1 MRVRHFG
8 RRGLAFAAL
17 AFAFAQA
24 PFCKAASGSGPGAGA
39 PAPERQY
46 VVLSK
51 SEVLL
56 FPICS
61 ATDTASVNDETNM
74 TTFAATL
81 KALHSHDHPDNQG
94 WTLLTL
100 GTDQNSKQGEFQL
113 GKQYSL
119 AIKMPNGKPE
129 PDCLDQPMT
138 IDTTPAVIYIPNQN
152 ANEGGKFESLAAFSL
167 PGSDKAVNFVAPDCV
182 HPVTGATC
190 IDIVVELHGAQ
201 IHVRKI
207 QVMEIDRASLASGEI
222 ESADSIGRIGVNSV
236 PLRASLRATE
246 PNDKDG
252 GSFVNLSNVLIG
264 GSGTALPFTEGKLT
278 ARKAPATEDLAWLW
292 INGTVTAGTGT
303 APAWVLDG
311 KIESPSKQFNPARQ
325 FFSAV
330 LLNWA
335 NATANVGNNKING
348 QTAKDVIDFSG
359 LSTSWFHEES
369 SVVTVV
375 SIAPTYETNLELSH
389 RNFLTVGDLVP
400 GWRALEQTQV
410 VRIAQK
416 YFAGRDK
423 NPRWKLPDQG
433 NVKCLRD
440 AFCPPK
446 AGWSL
451 TPHVGFEAG
460 GALATTTVTNPK
472 TKATIGILP
481 TYSIARFVPQIDGL
495 YQYRNFS
502 VESYITGRYLFTTE
516 HTAVN
521 NNAGIP
527 YLETVSGW
535 KAVNVLTFTYSPGAS
550 PHIKFNVA
558 YTEGFCAPTYQRAN
572 GVKIGLAIAY

>member
-1 MRVRHFG
+1 MQARHFW
-8 RRGLAFAAL
+8 RRGFAFAAL

-24 PFCKAASGSGPGAGA
+24 IFCNAAPASGRDAAA
-39 PAPERQY
+39 PASERQY

-51 SEVLL
+51 TEVLL

-61 ATDTASVNDETNM
+61 ATDTASVTDMTSM

-81 KALHSHDHPDNQG
+81 KGLHSHDHPDNQG

-119 AIKMPNGKPE
+119 AIKLPNGKPE
-129 PDCLDQPMT
+129 PDCLAQPLT
-138 IDTTPAVIYIPNQN
+138 IDTTPAVKYIPNQN
-152 ANEGGKFESLAAFSL
+152 ANGGGKFESLAAFSL
-167 PGSDKAVNFVAPDCV
+167 PGSDKAVNFIAPDCV
-182 HPVTGATC
+182 RPVAGATC

-207 QVMEIDRASLASGEI
+207 QVMEIDRQRLASGEI

-236 PLRASLRATE
+236 PLRASPRATE
-246 PNDKDG
+246 PNDKKG
-252 GSFVNLSNVLIG
+252 GSFVNLSNVLL
-264 GSGTALPFTEGKLT
+264 GTTKAPLPFTEGQVT
-278 ARKAPATEDLAWLW
+278 AAKAPATKDLSWLW

-311 KIESPSKQFNPARQ
+311 KIDSPSTQFNSPKLLPG
-325 FFSAV
+325 AV
-330 LLNWA
+330 IVKWA
-335 NATANVGNNKING
+335 NASANVGNNKIGG

-369 SVVTVV
+369 SVVTAV
-375 SIAPTYETNLELSH
+375 SIAPTYETNLGLSH
-389 RNFLTVGDLVP
+389 RNFLAVGDLVP
-400 GWRALEQTQV
+400 SWRALEQTQV
-410 VRIAQK
+410 VRIARK

-423 NPRWKLPDQG
+423 NPGWKMPDQG
-433 NVKCLRD
+433 NFKCVKD
-440 AFCPPK
+440 TFCPPK

-460 GALATTTVTNPK
+460 GALATSTVTNPK
-472 TKATIGILP
+472 TKATIGVIP

-521 NNAGIP
+521 DNAGIP

-558 YTEGFCAPTYQRAN
+558 YTNGFCAPTYQRAN